1 MQQIL
6 NCQKCNKEI
15 ENKCLTCL
23 EQELTNWRPTLS
35 IEFSE
40 KVENFKEKSHTE
52 KPCITCSSRVNVCS
66 SCFHT
71 YIYNWL
77 QEEYPE
83 LTEEFMAF
91 FNIHD

>member
-6 NCQKCNKEI
+6 TCQKCNKEI
-15 ENKCLTCL
+15 ESKCINCL
-23 EQELTNWRPTLS
+23 EQELTDWRPSLA
-35 IEFSE
+35 IDFEE
-40 KVENFKEKSHTE
+40 KTE
-52 KPCITCSSRVNVCS
+52 KFEEKMTTEHTCKTCNNTVNVCNN
-66 SCFHT
+66 CFHT

-77 QEEYPE
+77 QEEHSE